1 MTSAISTVQPTQTP
15 SATGASTTQLN
26 QDFDSFLR
34 LLTTQLKN
42 QDPLEP
48 TDTTEFT
55 NQLVNFSQVEQ
66 QIRSNS
72 NLEKMIAL
80 NALNVTS
87 LGLGFIGLEVDSFGD
102 KASFNG
108 TNAIRFGY
116 QLPENTVSSNIKIL
130 NKDGA
135 TVYDASGESAA
146 GKFFLNWN
154 GKDNAGNILPPGDYT
169 IKVTATDNA
178 GKQTAAVTTA
188 PALVTGI
195 ESDGQNS
202 VLLNIGDRKIPITNV
217 TNARKPESLL

>member
-1 MTSAISTVQPTQTP
+1 MPSAVNNIQPSLNQPTT
-15 SATGASTTQLN
+15 STDNVQLN
-26 QDFDSFLR
+26 QDFNTFLR

-66 QIRSNS
+66 QIKSNS

-108 TNAIRFGY
+108 TNPIRFGY
-116 QLPENTVSSNIKIL
+116 QLPTDTVSSNIKIIDR
-130 NKDGA
+130 NGV
-135 TVYDASGESAA
+135 TVYNANGESAA

-154 GKDNAGNILPPGDYT
+154 GKNAAGNTLPAGDYT
-169 IKVTATDNA
+169 IKVTATDNT
-178 GKQTAAVTTA
+178 GRQTAAVTTA

-217 TNARKPESLL
+217 TNARKPAAAL